1 MNLYEIDTLIYNM
14 NTVEKSHMLHY
25 LLGYAKS
32 DMEFGRKFEEAI
44 NKNYK
49 PVEEAT

>member
-1 MNLYEIDTLIYNM
+1 MNLPEIDAMIYDM

-32 DMEFGRKFEEAI
+32 DVVFGDKFVEAI
-44 NKNYK
+44 NKNYRVK
-49 PVEEAT
+49 EE